1 MKRIQLKALTVS
13 TTLFGLATALTALAA
28 PGPTSGHAEH
38 FVTTGPAT
46 NVSKAGFFVP
56 AGQLANFPLELN
68 GSLVIQTVPGSVI
81 YLRAK
86 QGISE
91 LGLST
96 TLVDRLLGS
105 SSIHS
110 RRTADLGSGS
120 TQVQTGQLAYER
132 LGTPDWLSARLVGSP
147 GWWGRVQNVVLI
159 RTKQAGTVSPSQ
171 VWTTYRLTIPVN
183 AQPGNYTL
191 QLETRSN
198 YGNVIQILPV
208 RFQVFQQ

>member
-1 MKRIQLKALTVS
+1 MKHIQFKALTVS
-13 TTLFGLATALTALAA
+13 TTLLGLATALTALAA

-38 FVTTGPAT
+38 FVATGPAV
-46 NVSKAGFFVP
+46 NVSRASFFVP

-68 GSLVIQTVPGSVI
+68 GSLVIKAVPGSVI
-81 YLRAK
+81 YLRVK
-86 QGISE
+86 QGTGE

-96 TLVDRLLGS
+96 TLVERLLGPS
-105 SSIHS
+105 STHS

-120 TQVQTGQLAYER
+120 TQVQAGQLTHER

-147 GWWGRVQNVVLI
+147 GWLGRVQNVVLI
-159 RTKQAGTVSPSQ
+159 RAQQAGTVSPSQ

-183 AQPGNYTL
+183 AQPGDYTL

-198 YGNVIQILPV
+198 YGNVSQVLPV
-208 RFQVFQQ
+208 RFQILAK